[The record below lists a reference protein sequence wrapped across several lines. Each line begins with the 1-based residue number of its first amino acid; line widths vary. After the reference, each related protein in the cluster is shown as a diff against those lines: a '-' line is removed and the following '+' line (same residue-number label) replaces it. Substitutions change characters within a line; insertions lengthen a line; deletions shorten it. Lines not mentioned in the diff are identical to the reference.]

1 MVVSHQKLILT
12 VMFTKLIGDK
22 MKAPCK
28 DCSERCLNCHSV
40 CEEYFQY
47 RREIMKASDAKYND
61 SNHKAY
67 VSEACRRMKKRRN
80 KH

>member
-1 MVVSHQKLILT
+1 
-12 VMFTKLIGDK
+12 MFTKVLGDN

-47 RREIMKASDAKYND
+47 RYEIMKASVAEYND
-61 SNHKAY
+61 KNHKAY
-67 VSEACRRMKKRRN
+67 VSEACRRMKKRIN
-80 KH
+80 KNDIKRH

>member
-1 MVVSHQKLILT
+1 M

-28 DCSERCLNCHSV
+28 DCSERCLNCHSD
-40 CEEYFQY
+40 CEEYFKY
-47 RREIMKASDAKYND
+47 RREIMKASVAKYNE
-61 SNHKAY
+61 SNHKSY

-80 KH
+80 KHEC

>member
-1 MVVSHQKLILT
+1 MGMYMKV
-12 VMFTKLIGDK
+12 IGDI

-28 DCSERCLNCHSV
+28 DCNERCLNCHSA

-47 RREIMKASDAKYND
+47 RYEIMKASVAEYND

-67 VSEACRRMKKRRN
+67 VSEACRRMKKRRKN
-80 KH
+80 NDS

>member
-1 MVVSHQKLILT
+1 MSMKV
-12 VMFTKLIGDK
+12 IGDN

-28 DCSERCLNCHSV
+28 NCSERCLNCHSA

-47 RREIMKASDAKYND
+47 RYEIMKASVVKYND

-67 VSEACRRMKKRRN
+67 VSEACRRMKKRSN
-80 KH
+80 KNDIKRR

>member
-1 MVVSHQKLILT
+1 
-12 VMFTKLIGDK
+12 

-28 DCSERCLNCHSV
+28 DCSKRCLNCHSA

-47 RREIMKASDAKYND
+47 RREIMKASVVKYND

-67 VSEACRRMKKRRN
+67 VSEACRRMKKR
-80 KH
+80 K

>member
-1 MVVSHQKLILT
+1 
-12 VMFTKLIGDK
+12 MFTKVLGDK

-28 DCSERCLNCHSV
+28 DCIERCLNCHSV
-40 CEEYFQY
+40 CEEYFKY

-67 VSEACRRMKKRRN
+67 VSEACMRMKKRSN
-80 KH
+80 KNGIKRFK

>member
-1 MVVSHQKLILT
+1 MDVFMKL
-12 VMFTKLIGDK
+12 KGDN

-47 RREIMKASDAKYND
+47 RREIRKASVAKYND

-67 VSEACRRMKKRRN
+67 VSEACRRMKKIRKKGDIN
-80 KH
+80 Y

>member
-1 MVVSHQKLILT
+1 
-12 VMFTKLIGDK
+12 

-28 DCSERCLNCHSV
+28 DCNERCLNCHSS

-47 RREIMKASDAKYND
+47 RYEIMKASVAEYND

-80 KH
+80 KKNDIKKMLVTLSEHHHI

>member
-1 MVVSHQKLILT
+1 
-12 VMFTKLIGDK
+12 

-28 DCSERCLNCHSV
+28 NCSKRCLNCHSV

-47 RREIMKASDAKYND
+47 KYKIMKASVVKYND

-67 VSEACRRMKKRRN
+67 VSEACRRMKKRSN
-80 KH
+80 KK

>member
-1 MVVSHQKLILT
+1 
-12 VMFTKLIGDK
+12 MFTKLIGDK

-28 DCSERCLNCHSV
+28 NCSKRRLNCHSV

-47 RREIMKASDAKYND
+47 RREIMKASVDKYND

-80 KH
+80 KHEC

>member
-1 MVVSHQKLILT
+1 
-12 VMFTKLIGDK
+12 MFTKLIGDK

-28 DCSERCLNCHSV
+28 DCNERCLNCHSV

-47 RREIMKASDAKYND
+47 RREIMKASVAKYND

-67 VSEACRRMKKRRN
+67 VSEACRRMKKRGN
-80 KH
+80 KNDIKKR

>member
-1 MVVSHQKLILT
+1 
-12 VMFTKLIGDK
+12 MFTKLIGDK

-28 DCSERCLNCHSV
+28 DCSKRSLNCHSV

-47 RREIMKASDAKYND
+47 RREIMKVSVAKYND
-61 SNHKAY
+61 SNHKSY

-80 KH
+80 KNEC

>member
-1 MVVSHQKLILT
+1 MKV
-12 VMFTKLIGDK
+12 IGDN

-28 DCSERCLNCHSV
+28 DCNERCLNCHSV

-47 RREIMKASDAKYND
+47 RREIMKASVVKYND

-67 VSEACRRMKKRRN
+67 VSEACSRMKKRS
-80 KH
+80 KKK

>member
-1 MVVSHQKLILT
+1 
-12 VMFTKLIGDK
+12 

-28 DCSERCLNCHSV
+28 DCSERCLNCHSY

-47 RREIMKASDAKYND
+47 RYEIMKASVAKYND

-67 VSEACRRMKKRRN
+67 VSEACRRMKKRSN
-80 KH
+80 KNDIKRH

>member
-1 MVVSHQKLILT
+1 MAMYMKV
-12 VMFTKLIGDK
+12 IGDN

-28 DCSERCLNCHSV
+28 DCFERCLNCHSA

-47 RREIMKASDAKYND
+47 RYEIMKASVAEYND

-80 KH
+80 KHGH